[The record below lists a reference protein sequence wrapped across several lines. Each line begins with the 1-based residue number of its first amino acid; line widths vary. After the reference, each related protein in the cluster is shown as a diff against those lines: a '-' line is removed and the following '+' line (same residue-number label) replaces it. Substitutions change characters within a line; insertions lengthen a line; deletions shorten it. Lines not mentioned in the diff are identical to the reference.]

1 MVTPFED
8 LRVVEL
14 TADPAGELT
23 GLQLA
28 RLGADVVKVEPP
40 GGVPSRHLGPW
51 AGEGCDPE
59 RSLAFWYYNAGKR
72 SVVLDL
78 GDDHGRARLEGIL
91 ADADVLVSSLHP
103 RVLSALTI
111 DLADLADRFPGLIV
125 ASITPFGL
133 TGPWS
138 DRLASDLVSLATSG
152 LLVTSGYDDHAIP
165 PIRPG
170 GDQAFHTASSF
181 AHIAIALAL
190 IERQHRGRGGLVDIS
205 VHESAGVTV
214 ELANP
219 YWFYPKAL
227 VQRQTCR
234 HAQPVRTQPAIF
246 RCSDGGWVYFAFI
259 LSDQKVWT
267 SLVAWWEQHGL
278 ALDMADPDYLELAH
292 RQANFAAIQDR
303 LEAFFMLLDTQT
315 AYHEGQA
322 HGLAIGAL
330 NAPEDLLHDEHL
342 RARGFFVTV
351 DQPGFGEVVRPGV
364 PFNFSAFGTSP
375 PAPAPGLGAHSDEVL
390 GSGSR

>member
-1 MVTPFED
+1 METPFEG
-8 LRVVEL
+8 LRVIEL

-28 RLGADVVKVEPP
+28 RLGAAVTKIEPP
-40 GGVPSRHLGPW
+40 GGAPSRQVGPW
-51 AGEGCDPE
+51 ADGEPGPE
-59 RSLAFWYYNAGKR
+59 RSLTFWYYNAGKR

-78 GDDHGRARLEGIL
+78 GDDDGRARLEALL

-103 RVLSALTI
+103 RVLRALAI
-111 DLADLADRFPGLIV
+111 DLGALAHRFGHLVI

-138 DRLASDLVSLATSG
+138 DRLASDLVNLATSG
-152 LLVTSGYDDHAIP
+152 LLITSGYDDHAIP

-170 GDQAFHTASSF
+170 GDQAFHTAASF
-181 AHIAIALAL
+181 AHIATSLAL
-190 IERQHRGRGGLVDIS
+190 IERQRSGRGGLVDVS

-246 RCSDGGWVYFAFI
+246 RCGDGGWVYFAFI

-267 SLVAWWEQHGL
+267 SLVTWWEQHGL
-278 ALDMADPDYLELAH
+278 ALDMTDPAYLELAH

-315 AYHEGQA
+315 AYHEGQS

-351 DQPGFGEVVRPGV
+351 DQPGFGEVVRPGA
-364 PFNFSAFGTSP
+364 PFNFSAFETAA
-375 PAPAPGLGAHSDEVL
+375 PAPAPRLGAHSETVL
-390 GSGSR
+390 GSLPR